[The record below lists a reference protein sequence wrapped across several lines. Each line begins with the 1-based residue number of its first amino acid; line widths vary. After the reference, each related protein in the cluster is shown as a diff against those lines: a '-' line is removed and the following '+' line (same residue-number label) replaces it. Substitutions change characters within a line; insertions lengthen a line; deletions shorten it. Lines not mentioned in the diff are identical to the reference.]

1 MPSFDVVS
9 KVNMQEVTNAV
20 DQTRREILTR
30 YDLKGTK
37 AAVELKPDLIELTA
51 DDEMKLRAVQEILK
65 QKLSKRGI
73 SLKSVTFEEPQ
84 TAAGDTRRQ
93 EVKVRQALT
102 TDELRDLNKIIKQG
116 KFKVT
121 AQIQADQLRV
131 SGKKKDDLQ
140 AVIALLREQVQDID
154 LQFVNFRD

>member
-9 KVNMQEVTNAV
+9 SVNMQEVVNAV
-20 DQTRREILTR
+20 DQTRREIATR

-37 AAVELKPDLIELTA
+37 CSAELKDGAIELLA

-65 QKLSKRGI
+65 QKLAKRSI

-84 TAAGDTRRQ
+84 AAAGDTRRQ

-102 TDELRDLNKIIKQG
+102 ADELRQLNKLIKQG

-131 SGKKKDDLQ
+131 TGKKKDDLQ
-140 AVIALLREQVQDID
+140 AVIALLRQEMQEID